1 VLKRFKTGFLKFSHG
16 VPMVIRR
23 EEMQEIAKKY
33 KEPIGLNLGSH
44 SALDAWQGQ
53 RNYGL
58 RSIIYTTPGRARIYL
73 QNPMVGKPDE
83 PVEDLP
89 SLVRRDI
96 RVVNDPKDIKK
107 NGDWKSVILILDK
120 YSDIVKYVDELVD
133 LECLQ
138 IPNRAFSVYVG
149 GDEYCSVIENQFA
162 VPIVGSR
169 TLLKI
174 ENRGEIEKDYYWF
187 AEQAGIPYPKSYKFE
202 VRKGGI
208 RFKEF
213 IDEPM
218 LLKAE
223 HAHRKFEREFIFAAD
238 SKDLEE
244 KVEREVKAG
253 NLNEES
259 LRNARVEQIVLGP
272 HANFNFFFSPLD
284 AKSDWGDVDD
294 WFSKLYNVTIEE
306 ARICLANQFLSID
319 ERRETILDGVKR
331 LPLEVQQKLKR
342 VPSFEVTAHAMLSL
356 RESLLKDVQRYADRF
371 LLACREH
378 EPPGII
384 GAWCLQTLITWDRI
398 SKYELK
404 PTIKLDYT
412 SGIEAKTAADY
423 GLYDVPEA
431 KDPYMHIPVTQDV
444 ALRHGGGTNVH
455 MGIGSQYANAKYKK
469 PMSTGD
475 RIALEIRRAW
485 KTKQL
490 HEIVT

>member
-1 VLKRFKTGFLKFSHG
+1 
-16 VPMVIRR
+16 MVISR
-23 EEMQEIAKKY
+23 EEIQEIVKRY

-83 PVEDLP
+83 SVEDLP
-89 SLVRRDI
+89 SLVKRDL

-107 NGDWKSVILILDK
+107 DGDWKSVVLILDK
-120 YSDIVKYVDELVD
+120 YSDIVKYVDELVE

-138 IPNRAFSVYVG
+138 IPNRAFAVYVG

-187 AEQAGIPYPKSYKFE
+187 AEQAGIPYPKSYEYE
-202 VRKGGI
+202 VHERGI
-208 RFKEF
+208 RFKEPV
-213 IDEPM
+213 DEPM

-223 HAHRKFEREFIFAAD
+223 HAHRAFEREFIFAAD
-238 SKDLEE
+238 SHDLEE
-244 KVEREVKAG
+244 KVEREVEAG
-253 NLNEES
+253 NLNKES
-259 LRNARVEQIVLGP
+259 LENARVEQIVLGP

-294 WFSKLYNVTIEE
+294 WFAKLYNVSLEE

-331 LPLEVQQKLKR
+331 LPADVQEKIKR
-342 VPSFEVTAHAMLSL
+342 VPSFEVTAHAILSL
-356 RESLLKDVQRYADRF
+356 RESLLKDVHRYADRF

-378 EPPGII
+378 AYPGII
-384 GAWCLQTLITWDRI
+384 GAWCLQTLITWDRV

-404 PTIKLDYT
+404 PSVKLDFT
-412 SGIEAKTAADY
+412 SGVEAKTAVDY
-423 GLYDVPEA
+423 GLYDVPE
-431 KDPYMHIPVTQDV
+431 KRDPYMHIPVTQDV

-455 MGIGSQYANAKYKK
+455 MGLGSQYANAKYKRR
-469 PMSTGD
+469 MSTGD

-485 KTKQL
+485 KTNQL
-490 HEIVT
+490 HELVT

>member
-1 VLKRFKTGFLKFSHG
+1 
-16 VPMVIRR
+16 
-23 EEMQEIAKKY
+23 MQEIVKRY

-53 RNYGL
+53 RNYAL

-83 PVEDLP
+83 TVEDLP
-89 SLVRRDI
+89 GLVRRDLRI
-96 RVVNDPKDIKK
+96 VNDLKDIKK
-107 NGDWKSVILILDK
+107 SGDWKSVIVILDK

-138 IPNRAFSVYVG
+138 IPNRAFAVYVG
-149 GDEYCSVIENQFA
+149 GDEKCSTIENEFA

-187 AEQAGIPYPKSYKFE
+187 AEKAGIPCPKSYEYE
-202 VRKGGI
+202 VYERGI
-208 RFKEF
+208 RFKKPV
-213 IDEPM
+213 DEPL

-223 HAHRKFEREFIFAAD
+223 HAHRAFEREFIFAAD
-238 SKDLEE
+238 SHDLEE
-244 KVEREVKAG
+244 KVEREVEAG
-253 NLNEES
+253 NLNRES
-259 LRNARVEQIVLGP
+259 LENARVEQIVLGP

-284 AKSDWGDVDD
+284 AKSEWGDVDD
-294 WFSKLYNVTIEE
+294 WFAKLYNVSLEE

-319 ERRETILDGVKR
+319 ERRETILDGLKR
-331 LPLEVQQKLKR
+331 LPADVQEKIKR
-342 VPSFEVTAHAMLSL
+342 VPSFEVTAHAILSL
-356 RESLLKDVQRYADRF
+356 RESLLKDVHRYADRF
-371 LLACREH
+371 LLTCREH
-378 EPPGII
+378 AYPGIV

-404 PTIKLDYT
+404 PTVKLDFT
-412 SGIEAKTAADY
+412 SGVEAKTAADY
-423 GLYDVPEA
+423 GLYDVPE
-431 KDPYMHIPVTQDV
+431 KRDPYMHIPVTQDV

-455 MGIGSQYANAKYKK
+455 MGLGSQYANAKYKRR
-469 PMSTGD
+469 MSTGD

-485 KTKQL
+485 KTNQL